1 MSDNKR
7 SSILMK
13 GNIQC
18 LFPRSVGKVLP
29 EYVFCVYY
37 SIRDNHSY
45 GHGRF
50 TQGLA
55 MEHLAHVVFGMKP
68 LSGAATNMRDICDN
82 FYADC
87 PGSPCKLP

>member
-1 MSDNKR
+1 M
-7 SSILMK
+7 
-13 GNIQC
+13 
-18 LFPRSVGKVLP
+18 FVGKVLL
-29 EYVFCVYY
+29 EYVFWVY